1 MESNPLLPLPEG
13 MSIDQIQASESEVSI
28 TVMSTRPTCC
38 CPLCSELSC
47 SIHSQYRRRVRD
59 VPCGGR
65 RVQLVLC
72 VRKFFCRNP
81 LCEQKI
87 FTERIPDLVRPWAK
101 MTIRY
106 CQQLTSIGLATCG
119 KGGTKLAARLGMQTS
134 RQTVLRRI
142 MDLPDLPGSS
152 IVYLGIDDFSFRRGC
167 RFGTICVDLESRR
180 VVDLLPDRKAA
191 TSAAWMHQ
199 QPDLMVVSRDRGG
212 EYASATAQGAP
223 QALQCANRFHLLKNL
238 GEALE
243 GFLARHLAAFCKR
256 QTQATTDSQT
266 SVWQSKR
273 ASRSSPKLECL
284 QQSRREE
291 RLARYEQVITLQ
303 KQGMSQAAI
312 ARQVGMGASTVQ
324 SWLAAGTFPERKPRE
339 QASQVD
345 RYLPYLRERWEEG
358 CRNMAHLF
366 RELTEQ
372 GYQGSYESVRD
383 ALVCLLPAGRKKQ
396 TSCASVTP
404 ALPTSRHATFLLLRR
419 PEKLRIEEREQVC
432 RLRLIHPEVDRAY
445 DLAQQFAQM
454 VRTRTGAQC
463 LDTWLDQVEHSNLPE
478 LQSFACG
485 IEKDKDAVR
494 AGLTW
499 RINNGMVEGHVTKLK
514 LIKRQG
520 YGRAGFPLLRK
531 RVLHALS

>member
-1 MESNPLLPLPEG
+1 
-13 MSIDQIQASESEVSI
+13 
-28 TVMSTRPTCC
+28 
-38 CPLCSELSC
+38 
-47 SIHSQYRRRVRD
+47 
-59 VPCGGR
+59 
-65 RVQLVLC
+65 
-72 VRKFFCRNP
+72 
-81 LCEQKI
+81 
-87 FTERIPDLVRPWAK
+87 

-142 MDLPDLPGSS
+142 MELPDLPGSS
-152 IVYLGIDDFSFRRGC
+152 IVYLGIDDFAFRRGC

-180 VVDLLPDRKAA
+180 VVNLLPDRKAA
-191 TSAAWMHQ
+191 TSAAWMRQ

-212 EYASATAQGAP
+212 EYASAAAQGAP
-223 QALQCANRFHLLKNL
+223 QALQCADRFHLFKNL

-243 GFLARHLAAFCKR
+243 GLLARHLAASCKR
-256 QTQATTDSQT
+256 QTQATTTSQVP
-266 SVWQSKR
+266 VWQSKR
-273 ASRSSPKLECL
+273 ANRCSPQLEQL
-284 QQSRREE
+284 QQNRREE
-291 RLARYEQVITLQ
+291 RLARYEQVIALH
-303 KQGMSQAAI
+303 KQGMSQAII

-339 QASQVD
+339 QTSQVD
-345 RYLPYLRERWEEG
+345 RHLPYLRARWEEG
-358 CRNMAHLF
+358 CHNMAHLF

-383 ALVCLLPAGRKKQ
+383 VLVRLLPAGHKYQ
-396 TSCASVTP
+396 TTSESVTP
-404 ALPTSRHATFLLLRR
+404 ALPTSRQAAFLLLRH
-419 PEKLRIEEREQVC
+419 PEKLGAQEQEILIKLC
-432 RLRLIHPEVDRAY
+432 QIHPEVDRAY
-445 DLAQQFAQM
+445 DLVQQFAQM
-454 VRTRTGAQC
+454 LRTRTGAQC
-463 LDTWLDQVEHSNLPE
+463 LDVWLDQVERSNLPE

-499 RINNGMVEGHVTKLK
+499 RINNGMVEGQVTKLK

-531 RVLHALS
+531 RVLHAL